1 LTSPSIESREPNR
14 LTEEGT
20 MSKSQPAGAISH
32 VELISKDP
40 AKTIRFYE
48 KVFGWK
54 FDDTGGDYWFTAPPA
69 LPTGALRGPQE
80 GERPGALSYIEVKD
94 IAQTL
99 KDAEAAGGQVIVA
112 KSEIP
117 NMGHY
122 AVFVAPGEVP
132 QGIFQSG

>member
-1 LTSPSIESREPNR
+1 
-14 LTEEGT
+14 
-20 MSKSQPAGAISH
+20 MSKSHPAGAVSR

-40 AKTIRFYE
+40 AKSLRFYE

-54 FDDTGGDYWFTAPPA
+54 FDDTGGGYWFTSPPA
-69 LPTGALRGPQE
+69 LPTGAVRGPQD
-80 GERPGALSYIEVKD
+80 GEMPGSLSYIEVKD
-94 IAQTL
+94 IAKTL
-99 KDAEAAGGQVIVA
+99 KDAEGAGAQVIVP

-122 AVFVAPGEVP
+122 AVFIAPGAVP